1 MRERWMILLAAGL
14 LAAGGA
20 ACDAQAD
27 SPLVEDTGTVETP
40 TDEGT
45 TAEPTDEPTDD
56 ETELEDD
63 DEGDGGDDGGN
74 SGPG

>member
-1 MRERWMILLAAGL
+1 MRKRWMTLLTVVC

-45 TAEPTDEPTDD
+45 TEEPTDEPTED
-56 ETELEDD
+56 ETELD
-63 DEGDGGDDGGN
+63 DEDGGDGGDGGN